1 MKLPRHLSQ
10 CLCASGLLVGL
21 SAQAGIAQVTPPE
34 EYLGY
39 EPGADFH
46 LATYEEAMG
55 YLESLAGQTE
65 RMQIFD
71 AGPTSEGRR
80 MKYAVISSAENMRNL
95 DRYKE
100 ISRRLSLARGVSDD
114 EARQLA
120 DEGRVI
126 VWISGGIHST
136 EVAPPLHHI
145 RLAYDLVAAED
156 RKTSFIR
163 DNVVLVL
170 VFMNPDGMTLV
181 ADWYMKNVGTPYE
194 VSPLPVLYHKYAGHD
209 NNRDSFMANLVE
221 TQNINRLTSLEWF
234 PEIFYE
240 QHQTGP
246 FPARIWLPPGA
257 EPVNPNKHPLILRQK
272 NLIGSAMAHALDE
285 AGQTG
290 AISRTTYDVYYPG
303 YVDGP
308 VVETHNI
315 PSILTETALY
325 RYATP
330 RFYTVDDFPEPF
342 RDMTVGVF
350 YPSPWEGGW
359 WRLGDAV
366 AYNLTASKAVM
377 DVAAKYRFE
386 FLYNKYR
393 MGKHAI
399 ERFAAEPPYGWI
411 VSADQEAPNAA
422 ALMLNRLIGNGVEVY
437 TADEE
442 FTHNGVSYPA
452 GSHIVP
458 TSQPFGWFVKTIFE
472 RQKYPD
478 LRKYSHL
485 WQGLARPVRWDGVP
499 FRPYDGVGWTL
510 PMQMGVDAREMSA
523 PLQVSKTGITEAV
536 APAGSAT
543 GGGSSYVFAN
553 TDNNA
558 YKAVNRILAA
568 GGVVSVA
575 RSTFTVGGV
584 RYPSGTFLLRSGS
597 IGSRAVNTI
606 ASDAGISMRGASPNV
621 EAERLSQPRIALYKS
636 WQANMDAGWITLIF
650 DRYDFPYHL
659 LTDADVKAGD
669 LRKRFD
675 VIILPDQGTS
685 SIVDGH
691 RAGTMPP
698 NYVGGMTPQGVDE
711 LVRFVVEGGT
721 LICNN
726 NSTDLAIEA
735 FDLPIENVLRD
746 VPADSFN
753 SPGSILR
760 MQYDPDHPIAYG
772 MPSEG
777 MAFFS
782 RGRVFEVRAD
792 REVGGASDGNLL
804 PTVVAQ
810 YPENASLL
818 MSGWLIGE
826 HMIQGKPAVVEARH
840 GEGRIV
846 LFGFN
851 VDNRAQAYATFKLL
865 FNAVYHH

>member
-1 MKLPRHLSQ
+1 MNLPRQLKRW
-10 CLCASGLLVGL
+10 LCAGGLLVG
-21 SAQAGIAQVTPPE
+21 AYAPMAVAQVTPPE

-39 EPGADFH
+39 KPGADFH

-71 AGPTSEGRR
+71 AGPTSEARR
-80 MKYAVISSAENMRNL
+80 MKYAVISSAENMGNL
-95 DRYKE
+95 DRHKE
-100 ISRRLSLARGVSDD
+100 ITRRLSLARGVSDD

-120 DEGRVI
+120 DEGRVV
-126 VWISGGIHST
+126 VWISGGIHAT
-136 EVAPPLHHI
+136 EVAPPMHHI
-145 RLAYDLVAAED
+145 QLAYDMVAGED
-156 RKTSFIR
+156 RKTRFIR
-163 DNVVLVL
+163 DNVILVLVL
-170 VFMNPDGMTLV
+170 MNPDGMTMV
-181 ADWYMKNVGTPYE
+181 ADWYMKNVGTAYE
-194 VSPLPVLYHKYAGHD
+194 ISPLPVLYHKYAGHD

-272 NLIGSAMAHALDE
+272 NLIGSAMGHALDE

-330 RFYTVDDFPEPF
+330 RFYTVNDFPESF
-342 RDMTVGVF
+342 RDMTMGVF

-377 DVAAKYRFE
+377 DVAAKYRYE

-393 MGKHAI
+393 IGKHVI
-399 ERFAAEPPYGWI
+399 ERFAKEPPYGWI
-411 VSADQEAPNAA
+411 VSADQEAPNSA

-437 TADEE
+437 TADEA
-442 FTHNGVSYPA
+442 FVHNGVSYRA

-472 RQKYPD
+472 RQDYPD

-510 PMQMGVDAREMSA
+510 PIQMGVDAREMSA
-523 PLQVSKTGITEAV
+523 PVEVSKTLITEAV
-536 APAGSAT
+536 APPGGAT
-543 GGGSSYVFAN
+543 GGGSDYVFAN
-553 TDNNA
+553 TDNNSYA
-558 YKAVNRILAA
+558 AVNRILAA
-568 GGVVSVA
+568 GGAVSVA
-575 RSTFTVGGV
+575 RREFTVGGT
-584 RYPSGTFLLRSGS
+584 RYAKGTFLARSGS
-597 IGSRAVNTI
+597 IGSRALNAI
-606 ASDAGISMRGASPNV
+606 ASDTRISMRGSSAGADAAP
-621 EAERLSQPRIALYKS
+621 LSQPRIALYKS
-636 WQANMDAGWITLIF
+636 WVANMDAGWITLVF

-659 LTDADVKAGD
+659 LTDAEVKAGD
-669 LRKRFD
+669 LRERFD
-675 VIILPDQGTS
+675 IIVLPDQGAN
-685 SIVDGH
+685 SIVEGH
-691 RAGTMPP
+691 RDGTMPP
-698 NYVGGMTPQGVDE
+698 DYVGGMTRAGVDE
-711 LVRFVVEGGT
+711 VLKFVEEGGT

-735 FDLPIENVLRD
+735 FDLPVENVLRG
-746 VPADSFN
+746 VPTDSFN

-760 MQYDPDHPIAYG
+760 MNYDSDHPIAYG
-772 MPSEG
+772 MPGEG

-782 RGRVFEVRAD
+782 RARAFEIHSDTTENRASND
-792 REVGGASDGNLL
+792 NPI
-804 PTVVAQ
+804 PTVVAR
-810 YPENASLL
+810 YPENTPLL
-818 MSGWLIGE
+818 VSGWLIGE
-826 HMIQGKPAVVEARH
+826 HLIQGRPAILEARY
-840 GEGRIV
+840 GEGRVV

-851 VDNRAQAYATFKLL
+851 IDNRAQAYSTFKLL
-865 FNAVYHH
+865 FNAMYHR